1 MAAAD
6 PVAADQVRVGGLEVV
21 RGDDVPVEDAV
32 GAPGASALEIG
43 AGAAVFGNVAGIDI
57 ELSTVLHAGEA
68 VTMPGPRPA
77 SGSAGPSRGSP
88 RCEA

>member
-32 GAPGASALEIG
+32 GAPGA
-43 AGAAVFGNVAGIDI
+43 
-57 ELSTVLHAGEA
+57 
-68 VTMPGPRPA
+68 
-77 SGSAGPSRGSP
+77 
-88 RCEA
+88 